1 MSMTRTGL
9 AAQVEAL
16 RRRVKTLERER
27 TRSRRVEASLRESE
41 ARFRALFEHASDLI
55 IAAAL
60 DGAII
65 SVNRATEETLQW
77 PREALIGRN
86 IRELITPESFAR
98 GEERMRRVL
107 AGEKLPKIFGLE
119 AVRRDG
125 SVVPLEGWARLL
137 RDAGGRPVGHEG
149 VYRDITER
157 RLAEEAVRESE
168 ERYRNLVDNASDSI
182 MTFSLEGNITSVN
195 RAYAK
200 LTGWT
205 TDELMGENWQAL
217 VAPVDRERMAER
229 TRRSLAGEKLPSIF
243 EVATLCKDG
252 RVVQL
257 EGRTRTVRTLHGT
270 PVGFQ
275 GVYRDISE
283 RKLAE
288 EALRE
293 SEERY
298 RLMFQEAEDARAV
311 LDRLYRVT
319 SSMQM
324 SWEREDRLRAFEQ
337 GVHDAL
343 GFDRFYVALVSPDL
357 RTLDV
362 ATAVGVEMFESLP
375 LSPAAG
381 PFYHVFQTRRPLAV
395 LSDDDLRH
403 LPLANPEYLGRPYM
417 RSRRFIV
424 APLLAGDRVIGVA
437 SADNKTTGRPITPV
451 HVELFSLLCQQLA
464 TALEE
469 ARLYAEARARENEN
483 PRLLGEL
490 RARTGEL
497 TRSVEQLTALGEI
510 SRAVSSTLDVETVL
524 DTIGSR
530 ATQLAGADGC
540 AIYEYDEAT
549 QTFHVRATHNF
560 DTAFVDTLR
569 AMPLRKGEG
578 VMGRATET
586 REPVQIADIAV
597 RGVYQSQVRDVLVGA
612 GFRAVVSVP
621 LLREEQIIGSL
632 SLIRKAPGEFS
643 PEVIDVLKTFATQSA
658 LAIQNARL
666 FREIEAKSRELG
678 SLSRDMEQLYRLSTT
693 LQEPLSLKEQLRR
706 VLEEATR
713 MGVLDRIYVWGVSPE
728 GDRLVNLAGAGFA
741 EDEWKDFE
749 NFEIPLVE
757 AGAMYKAFREGRPL
771 LFGDDEPLSPDLYL
785 KPQYLLKALRT
796 NRFLVIPMIARGQT
810 VGVFAGDNKP
820 SGRQI
825 PPGTAA
831 LLQTFAS
838 HAAVAIANARLF
850 QTIEDKS
857 AQLEVASQHKSEFL
871 ANMSHELRTP
881 LNAIIGFSEVLS
893 EGMFGEINEKQT
905 EYLKDILESGR
916 HLLSLINDIL
926 DLSKIEAGH
935 MGLEPSDFDLPNT
948 IANALILVRERA
960 SRREITLGSTI
971 DERLGML
978 HADERKVKQ
987 VLLNLLSNALKFT
1000 PEGGRIEV
1008 SARLHDEVA
1017 EVSVA
1022 DTGIG
1027 IAPADQDAVFEEF
1040 RQVGT
1045 SDKKSEGTGL
1055 GLALSRKFI
1064 ELHGGRIWVK
1074 SEVGT
1079 GSTFTFTLP
1088 LTIDR
1093 QSA

>member
-1 MSMTRTGL
+1 MTRTGL

-55 IAAAL
+55 IAAGL

-119 AVRRDG
+119 AIRRDG

-137 RDAGGRPVGHEG
+137 RDAAGKPVGHEG

-205 TDELMGENWQAL
+205 TDELMGENWQTL

-257 EGRTRTVRTLHGT
+257 EGRTRTMRTLHGT

-283 RKLAE
+283 RKRVE

-319 SSMQM
+319 SAMQM

-337 GVHDAL
+337 GVHEAL
-343 GFDRFYVALVSPDL
+343 GFDRFYVALVSTDL

-381 PFYHVFQTRRPLAV
+381 PFYHVFQTRRLLAV
-395 LSDDDLRH
+395 LSDDDLRG
-403 LPLANPEYLGRPYM
+403 LPPANPEYLERPYM
-417 RSRRFIV
+417 RSRRFII

-437 SADNKTTGRPITPV
+437 SADNKTTGRPITPG
-451 HVELFSLLCQQLA
+451 HVELFNLLCQQLA

-483 PRLLGEL
+483 ARLLSEL

-560 DTAFVDTLR
+560 ATAFVDTLR

-586 REPVQIADIAV
+586 REPIQIADITMP
-597 RGVYQSQVRDVLVGA
+597 GVYQSQVRDALVGA

-757 AGAMYKAFREGRPL
+757 AGAMYKAFREGQPL
-771 LFGDDEPLSPDLYL
+771 LFGDDKPLSPDLYL

-881 LNAIIGFSEVLS
+881 LNAIIGFSEVLV

-935 MGLEPSDFDLPNT
+935 MGLEPSDFDLPNA

-960 SRREITLGSTI
+960 SRRGIALGSTI

-978 HADERKVKQ
+978 RGDERKVKQ

-1000 PEGGRIEV
+1000 PEGGEIDV
-1008 SARLHDEVA
+1008 TARLHDHLA

-1027 IAPADQDAVFEEF
+1027 IAPADQSTVFEEF

-1045 SDKKSEGTGL
+1045 ADKKAEGTGL
-1055 GLALSRKFI
+1055 GLTLSRKFI
-1064 ELHGGRIWVK
+1064 ELHGGKIWVQ
-1074 SEVGT
+1074 SEVGR

-1088 LTIDR
+1088 VR
-1093 QSA
+1093 PWPAS

>member
-1 MSMTRTGL
+1 MTRTEL

-16 RRRVKTLERER
+16 RRRVKALERER
-27 TRSRRVEASLRESE
+27 TRSRRAEASLRESE

-119 AVRRDG
+119 AIRRDG

-137 RDAGGRPVGHEG
+137 RDAAGKPVGHEG

-205 TDELMGENWQAL
+205 TDELMGENWQTL

-229 TRRSLAGEKLPSIF
+229 TRRSLAGEKLPSTF

-283 RKLAE
+283 RKRAE

-319 SSMQM
+319 SAMQM

-337 GVHDAL
+337 GVHEAL

-381 PFYHVFQTRRPLAV
+381 PFYHVFQTRRLLAV
-395 LSDDDLRH
+395 LSDDDLRG
-403 LPLANPEYLGRPYM
+403 LPPANPEYLERPYM
-417 RSRRFIV
+417 RSRRFII

-437 SADNKTTGRPITPV
+437 SADNKTTGRPITPG
-451 HVELFSLLCQQLA
+451 HVELFNLLCQQLA

-483 PRLLGEL
+483 ARLLSEL

-560 DTAFVDTLR
+560 ATAFVDTLR

-586 REPVQIADIAV
+586 REPIQIADITMP
-597 RGVYQSQVRDVLVGA
+597 GVYQSQVRDALVGA

-728 GDRLVNLAGAGFA
+728 GNRLVNLAGAGFA

-771 LFGDDEPLSPDLYL
+771 LFGDDKPLSPDLYL

-893 EGMFGEINEKQT
+893 EGMFGEINEKQS

-935 MGLEPSDFDLPNT
+935 MGLEPSDFDLPNA

-960 SRREITLGSTI
+960 SRRGIALGSTI

-978 HADERKVKQ
+978 RGDERKVKQ

-1000 PEGGRIEV
+1000 PEGGRIDV
-1008 SARLHDEVA
+1008 GARLHDGMA

-1027 IAPADQDAVFEEF
+1027 IAPADQEAVFEEF

-1045 SDKKSEGTGL
+1045 SDKKAEGTGL

-1074 SEVGT
+1074 SEVGM

-1088 LTIDR
+1088 LTIDQQR
-1093 QSA
+1093 A

>member
-107 AGEKLPKIFGLE
+107 GGEKLPKIFGLE

-205 TDELMGENWQAL
+205 TDELMGENWQTL

-283 RKLAE
+283 RKRAE

-319 SSMQM
+319 SSMQT

-337 GVHDAL
+337 GVHEAL
-343 GFDRFYVALVSPDL
+343 GFDRFYVALASPDL
-357 RTLDV
+357 KTFDV
-362 ATAVGVEMFESLP
+362 TSAVGVEMFESLP

-381 PFYHVFQTRRPLAV
+381 PLYHAFQTRRPVAV
-395 LSDDDLRH
+395 LNDDDLQRV
-403 LPLANPEYLGRPYM
+403 PLANREYLERPYM

-437 SADNKTTGRPITPV
+437 SADNKTTRRPITPV
-451 HVELFSLLCQQLA
+451 HVELFTLLCQQLA

-469 ARLYAEARARENEN
+469 ARLYAEARAREQEVA
-483 PRLLGEL
+483 
-490 RARTGEL
+490 ARNREL
-497 TRSVEQLTALGEI
+497 TEAL
-510 SRAVSSTLDVETVL
+510 
-524 DTIGSR
+524 
-530 ATQLAGADGC
+530 
-540 AIYEYDEAT
+540 
-549 QTFHVRATHNF
+549 
-560 DTAFVDTLR
+560 
-569 AMPLRKGEG
+569 
-578 VMGRATET
+578 
-586 REPVQIADIAV
+586 VQNE
-597 RGVYQSQVRDVLVGA
+597 RLV
-612 GFRAVVSVP
+612 
-621 LLREEQIIGSL
+621 
-632 SLIRKAPGEFS
+632 
-643 PEVIDVLKTFATQSA
+643 
-658 LAIQNARL
+658 
-666 FREIEAKSRELG
+666 RELG
-678 SLSRDMEQLYRLSTT
+678 
-693 LQEPLSLKEQLRR
+693 
-706 VLEEATR
+706 
-713 MGVLDRIYVWGVSPE
+713 
-728 GDRLVNLAGAGFA
+728 
-741 EDEWKDFE
+741 
-749 NFEIPLVE
+749 
-757 AGAMYKAFREGRPL
+757 
-771 LFGDDEPLSPDLYL
+771 
-785 KPQYLLKALRT
+785 
-796 NRFLVIPMIARGQT
+796 
-810 VGVFAGDNKP
+810 
-820 SGRQI
+820 
-825 PPGTAA
+825 
-831 LLQTFAS
+831 
-838 HAAVAIANARLF
+838 
-850 QTIEDKS
+850 DKS
-857 AQLEVASQHKSEFL
+857 AQLEVASRHKSEFL

-881 LNAIIGFSEVLS
+881 LNAVIGFADILLER
-893 EGMFGEINEKQT
+893 MFGELNDKQE
-905 EYLKDILESGR
+905 EYLRDILDSGR

-926 DLSKIEAGH
+926 DLSKIEAGR
-935 MGLEPSDFDLPNT
+935 MELDVTDFQLSHA
-948 IANALILVRERA
+948 IENALILVRERA
-960 SRREITLGSTI
+960 AGRGIALHQTV
-971 DERLGML
+971 DARLGPVSG
-978 HADERKVKQ
+978 DERKIKQ
-987 VLLNLLSNALKFT
+987 VLLNLLSNAIKFT
-1000 PEGGRIEV
+1000 PQGGRIEV
-1008 SARLHDEVA
+1008 RAAPGDGFV
-1017 EVSVA
+1017 EVSVR
-1022 DTGIG
+1022 DTGVG
-1027 IAPADQDAVFEEF
+1027 IAPAEQDAVFEEF
-1040 RQVGT
+1040 RQVG
-1045 SDKKSEGTGL
+1045 SSAARHEGTGL
-1055 GLALSRKFI
+1055 GLSLCRKFV
-1064 ELHGGRIWVK
+1064 ELHGGRIWVE
-1074 SEVGT
+1074 SEVGR
-1079 GSTFTFTLP
+1079 GSTFTFRLP
-1088 LTIDR
+1088 
-1093 QSA
+1093 